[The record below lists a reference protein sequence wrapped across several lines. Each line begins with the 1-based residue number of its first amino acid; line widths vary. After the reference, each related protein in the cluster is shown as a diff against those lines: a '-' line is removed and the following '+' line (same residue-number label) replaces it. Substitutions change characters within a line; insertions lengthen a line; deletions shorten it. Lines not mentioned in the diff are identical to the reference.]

1 MPPVGEADSNTPKF
15 GLRTFRLGA
24 WQPLTGSGLA
34 AFARAGSG
42 RVLLFQFAFAL
53 LSALTVVWSLQAA
66 WFPVIERAILQL
78 PNSGAEIRGQRL
90 LWPDAEA
97 VLLASSPHL
106 ALVVDPTSSSQLGQN
121 GDLQV
126 ELRGTDLRF
135 RGLLGQIVA
144 RYPTQLLLPLD
155 QTGAKAA
162 WGAWRPPIL
171 TLVGL
176 GTGMGLVLSGWILAT
191 LYAPVLLV
199 SGWIIRRELHW
210 GEAWKLGLAC
220 LMPGSLVMN
229 AALVLYAQHWLGLT
243 SLTALFGLHFLVGW
257 LAALWGLASLPS
269 RAAAQIESN
278 PFENETMPV
287 RSLAPTKSRNPFG
300 S

>member
-1 MPPVGEADSNTPKF
+1 MPPVGEADSKSTTA
-15 GLRTFRLGA
+15 GLLTFRPGA

-34 AFARAGSG
+34 AFAQAGSG
-42 RVLLFQFAFAL
+42 RVLLFQFAFAV
-53 LSALTVVWSLQAA
+53 LSALTVVWSFRAA

-78 PNSGAEIRGQRL
+78 PNSEAEIRGQRL

-106 ALVVDPTSSSQLGQN
+106 ALVVDPTSASQLGQN

-135 RGLLGQIVA
+135 RGLLGQTVA
-144 RYPTQLLLPLD
+144 PYPAQLLLPLD

-162 WGAWRPPIL
+162 WGAWRPPIS

-176 GTGMGLVLSGWILAT
+176 GTALGLIVSGWILAT
-191 LYAPVLLV
+191 LYAPVILV
-199 SGWIIRRELHW
+199 SGWVIRRELGW
-210 GEAWKLGLAC
+210 GEAWKLGLAS

-229 AALVLYAQHWLGLT
+229 AALLLYASHWIGLT
-243 SLTALFGLHFLVGW
+243 SLTAMFGLHFLVGW
-257 LAALWGLASLPS
+257 LAALWGLGSLPS
-269 RAAAQIESN
+269 SSAAAVEPN

-287 RSLAPTKSRNPFG
+287 RPLAPPKPRNPFG

>member
-1 MPPVGEADSNTPKF
+1 MPPVGEVDSITPKSGF
-15 GLRTFRLGA
+15 PTFRLGA

-78 PNSGAEIRGQRL
+78 PISGAEIRGQRL

-135 RGLLGQIVA
+135 RGLLGQTLA
-144 RYPTQLLLPLD
+144 QYPTQMLLPLD

-176 GTGMGLVLSGWILAT
+176 GTGMGLIFAGWMLAT

-210 GEAWKLGLAC
+210 SEAWKLGLAG
-220 LMPGSLVMN
+220 LMPGSLIMN
-229 AALVLYAQHWLGLT
+229 AALILYAQHWLGLT

-257 LAALWGLASLPS
+257 LAALWGLTSLPS
-269 RAAAQIESN
+269 RAAAIVESN
-278 PFENETMPV
+278 PFENETLPV
-287 RSLAPTKSRNPFG
+287 RPLAPTKSRNPFG